1 MGTLNAST
9 TEVLNIDI
17 PIPHHSPV
25 LQTTLKTLFLSILSW
40 DFLES
45 FPCFKAYIF
54 SQTTDPF
61 LLFFQYLFLFIYLA
75 VQGLSRGTQN
85 LWSLLAEYALLVVA
99 CEI

>member
-17 PIPHHSPV
+17 PIPHHFPV

-45 FPCFKAYIF
+45 FPCFQAYII
-54 SQTTDPF
+54 SQITDPILHF
-61 LLFFQYLFLFIYLA
+61 LIFICIYLFGS
-75 VQGLSRGTQN
+75 VRGLSCGTQN
-85 LWSLLAEYALLVVA
+85 L
-99 CEI
+99 